1 MTFRVKVNQPSG
13 PKFYYAL
20 GEDGLNAL
28 LDALYSAGPTN
39 TYIARI
45 A

>member
-13 PKFYYAL
+13 PRFYYAL
-20 GEDGLNAL
+20 GTEALTTL
-28 LDALYSAGPTN
+28 LDELYATGAVN
-39 TYIARI
+39 LVLRRI